1 MLSIAEEPPAT
12 EPLHID
18 FGPAWDLGL
27 DALVL
32 AGEGGRVTLDH
43 LHEQG
48 HRRIIVFLPE
58 SSSERP
64 DARVRT
70 VRSDTELW
78 TALLSMSPPPR
89 NVILRR
95 VPGGGI
101 SSELHH
107 ALGDTIKGLAF
118 NRATVAEKG
127 ETWVRNT
134 LRNMRHL
141 AQRPSIAFL
150 KNAFAKRPCVIVS
163 AGPSLSKNIARL
175 PELAAGALIIAG
187 NRSVAPLRHAGI
199 APHLVVVADPI
210 DLRYQLGNGQLEGAG
225 GLVLDLVVHP
235 GMYEL
240 EARRHFTYT
249 SILDLHATTFGAL
262 GQEALLRAGGSVATT
277 SLALAL
283 ELGCDPILFVGQDLA
298 ITGDRYYVETAHD
311 GAARVSVN
319 GGLGTFEGLSPDL
332 INAVRE
338 LHGGLPDSR
347 KPVQSFL
354 SVRGWDGQPVYTS
367 LQFDNYRRWLE
378 NKVAELGGSVRVV
391 NCTEG
396 GAYIQNM
403 EHLTLAQASAGLG
416 STPLDVGAV
425 LDRAQA
431 AFDPRRHKKLLE
443 AQIVRMQRALN
454 SADAE
459 VTRCETLVSQLRTR
473 PVAFKQ
479 LDKEEKK
486 LRASLAQVPFV
497 SAWAGIE
504 IEAAQRCCANATSLE
519 DTIVASRT
527 LYAIVRKSAR
537 AARPLLSETLQHV
550 RGSGA

>member
-1 MLSIAEEPPAT
+1 MLSIAEGAPAT

-18 FGPAWDLGL
+18 FDPAWDLGL
-27 DALVL
+27 DVVVL
-32 AGEGGRVTLDH
+32 AGEDARSTLDH
-43 LHEQG
+43 LWEQG
-48 HRRIIVFLPE
+48 HRRIIVFLPA
-58 SSSERP
+58 SSTERP

-70 VRSDTELW
+70 VCSDAELW
-78 TALLSMSPPPR
+78 TALLSLSPAPR

-101 SSELHH
+101 STDLHQ

-118 NRATVAEKG
+118 NRATTAEKG
-127 ETWVRNT
+127 ETWVRNC

-141 AQRPSIAFL
+141 AQRPSVASL
-150 KNAFAKRPCVIVS
+150 RNAFAKRPCVIVS
-163 AGPSLSKNIARL
+163 AGPSLSKNIAGL
-175 PELAAGALIIAG
+175 HALAPSALIIAG
-187 NRSVAPLRHAGI
+187 NRSVAPLRHVGI

-249 SILDLHATTFGAL
+249 SVLDVHSTTFGAL
-262 GQEALLRAGGSVATT
+262 GQQALLRAGGSVATT

-319 GGLGTFEGLSPDL
+319 GGLGTFEGLSSDL

-338 LHGGLPDSR
+338 LHGGVADSR

-354 SVRGWDGQPVYTS
+354 RVRGWDGQPVYTS

-378 NKVAELGGSVRVV
+378 NRVAELAGSVRIL

-396 GAYIQNM
+396 GAHIQNM
-403 EHLTLAQASAGLG
+403 EHLTLAQASAGLAAA
-416 STPLDVGAV
+416 PLDVDAV
-425 LDRAQA
+425 LDAAQA
-431 AFDPRRHKKLLE
+431 TFDRRKHKKLLE
-443 AQIVRMQRALN
+443 AQIVRMQKALN

-459 VTRCETLVSQLRTR
+459 VSRCETLAAQLRSK

-497 SAWAGIE
+497 SAWSGPE
-504 IEAAQRCCANATSLE
+504 IEAAQRSCANASSLE
-519 DTIVASRT
+519 DTITASRA
-527 LYAIVRKSAR
+527 LYAVVRKSAR

>member
-1 MLSIAEEPPAT
+1 MLSIAEGAPAT

-18 FGPAWDLGL
+18 FGPAWDPKL

-32 AGEGGRVTLDH
+32 AGEGAQVTLDR
-43 LHEQG
+43 LLEQG
-48 HRRIIVFLPE
+48 QERIVVYLPA
-58 SSSERP
+58 SSSEGA

-70 VRSDTELW
+70 VRSEAELW
-78 TALLSMSPPPR
+78 TALLTMTPAPR
-89 NVILRR
+89 NLILRR

-101 SSELHH
+101 STELHQ
-107 ALGDTIKGLAF
+107 ALGDTIKSLAF
-118 NRATVAEKG
+118 NRATAAEKG
-127 ETWVRNT
+127 ETWVRNC

-141 AQRPSIAFL
+141 AQRPSIGFL
-150 KNAFAKRPCVIVS
+150 KNSFAKKPCVIVS
-163 AGPSLSKNIARL
+163 AGPSLSRNIAGL
-175 PELAAGALIIAG
+175 HELAGRALIIAG
-187 NRSVAPLRHAGI
+187 NRSAAPLQHAGI

-210 DLRYQLGNGQLEGAG
+210 DLRYQLGHGQLQGVG

-249 SILDLHATTFGAL
+249 SVLDVHATTFAAL
-262 GQEALLRAGGSVATT
+262 GQQALLRAGGSVATT

-298 ITGDRYYVETAHD
+298 LTGDRYYVETALD
-311 GAARVSVN
+311 GAARVSVQN
-319 GGLGTFEGLSPDL
+319 GVGTFEGLSSEL

-338 LHGGLPDSR
+338 LHGGIADSR

-378 NKVAELGGSVRVV
+378 AKVAELGGAVRVI

-403 EHLTLAQASAGLG
+403 EHMTLAQAAAGLA
-416 STPLDVGAV
+416 TAPLDVGAV
-425 LDRAQA
+425 LDAAQA
-431 AFDPRRHKKLLE
+431 AFDRRKHKKLLE
-443 AQIVRMQRALN
+443 TQIVRMQKALN

-459 VTRCETLVSQLRTR
+459 VTRCETLASQLRTK

-486 LRASLAQVPFV
+486 LRASLAQAPFV
-497 SAWAGIE
+497 SAWSGPE

-519 DTIVASRT
+519 DTVTASRA
-527 LYAIVRKSAR
+527 LYGIVRKSAR